1 MRSGLGKPGA
11 LPLLALVVFSLLTL
25 VPSLS
30 NLYNLKLADFSF
42 HSGTASRMSP
52 TRQPPRNPQLT
63 PAPAELPL
71 LQDGVTELP
80 KAHPFEPR
88 EPWPPAAP
96 HRSRVNL
103 LPRTVRVGNSALST
117 SETLNKSRLSRESS
131 SFSRR
136 ARAFRSYFTQHW
148 EEYPFLASFSNR
160 SILETHPYPHNNS
173 PPQTDPTPNTHNQT
187 NQPEQPEQPPSISET
202 SQKAYRRAIELGKQA
217 ATRGSEYASSF
228 FHAKTTLIPH
238 STENSTESLPPSEVQ
253 KVGAEDSSDAAAGRH
268 SRELH
273 GSCMA
278 VVIGLVAGI
287 MWF

>member
-42 HSGTASRMSP
+42 HSGTAS
-52 TRQPPRNPQLT
+52 Q
-63 PAPAELPL
+63 LPL

-160 SILETHPYPHNNS
+160 SILETHQYSHNNS
-173 PPQTDPTPNTHNQT
+173 PPQTDPIPNTHNQT
-187 NQPEQPEQPPSISET
+187 NQPEQPDQPPSIREI

-253 KVGAEDSSDAAAGRH
+253 KVGAEDSSHAAAGRH

>member
-42 HSGTASRMSP
+42 HSGTA
-52 TRQPPRNPQLT
+52 RQ
-63 PAPAELPL
+63 LPL

-103 LPRTVRVGNSALST
+103 LPRTVRIGNSALST
-117 SETLNKSRLSRESS
+117 SETLVNKSRLSSRESS

-160 SILETHPYPHNNS
+160 SILETHSYPHNNS
-173 PPQTDPTPNTHNQT
+173 SPPTDQTPNTHNQT
-187 NQPEQPEQPPSISET
+187 NQPEQPPSIREI
-202 SQKAYRRAIELGKQA
+202 SQKAYRRALELGKQA
-217 ATRGSEYASSF
+217 ATRGSEYASSI
-228 FHAKTTLIPH
+228 FHAETTLIPH
-238 STENSTESLPPSEVQ
+238 STENSTESLSPSEVQ
-253 KVGAEDSSDAAAGRH
+253 KVGGEDSSDAAAGRH